1 VGLLRAL
8 GARRGQILA
17 LFLGEAVLLA
27 AAGGAAGLAVGMG
40 GGWLLHWAVP
50 AIPVHTP
57 LSYAVAAVA
66 MAAAIGLVSGVLPA
80 RRAARLEPVT
90 ALRSE

>member
-1 VGLLRAL
+1 
-8 GARRGQILA
+8 
-17 LFLGEAVLLA
+17 
-27 AAGGAAGLAVGMG
+27 
-40 GGWLLHWAVP
+40 VP